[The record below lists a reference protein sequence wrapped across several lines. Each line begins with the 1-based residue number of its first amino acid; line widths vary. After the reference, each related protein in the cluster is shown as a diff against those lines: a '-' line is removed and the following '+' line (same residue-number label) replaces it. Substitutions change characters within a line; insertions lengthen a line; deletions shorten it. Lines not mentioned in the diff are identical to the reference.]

1 MSTDFEKFA
10 YEVFGD
16 HADLVARIRLSDNGI
31 EPLSE
36 EHVSTV
42 NEVIDSL
49 STEDRTAMAER
60 MEFINKGLFTPEMKK
75 DLTAAAFASVA
86 SPFAELFNVSSD
98 VFKSKYTVDETAG
111 LVALPMVLALPKDVA
126 PVEVIQELN
135 LRY

>member
-1 MSTDFEKFA
+1 
-10 YEVFGD
+10 
-16 HADLVARIRLSDNGI
+16 
-31 EPLSE
+31 
-36 EHVSTV
+36 
-42 NEVIDSL
+42 
-49 STEDRTAMAER
+49 MAER